1 MTNKILIGALVC
13 AAVVIAALSATLRK
27 TTQERERYKANQ
39 TALLGQVEYYQTE
52 NGKNA
57 ASVQKLTLTYD
68 ELKANYDVVCNT
80 AKELGVKV
88 KRLESATTTE
98 TKTEVR
104 IVTEVRDSIV
114 YRDGRIDSLLAF
126 RWRDPW
132 VNVDGAIR
140 RDSVDMNISSTDT
153 IVQIVHRV
161 PHKWWFIKW
170 GTKAIRQEVVST
182 NPHTKITYT
191 ELIDLK

>member
-1 MTNKILIGALVC
+1 MTNKILIGTLVC
-13 AAVVIAALSATLRK
+13 AAVVIAALSVTLRK

-39 TALLGQVEYYQTE
+39 AALLGQVEYYQTE

-88 KRLESATTTE
+88 KRLESASTTE

-126 RWRDPW
+126 RWHDPW

>member
-13 AAVVIAALSATLRK
+13 AAVVIATLSATLRK

-39 TALLGQVEYYQTE
+39 TALLSEVEFYQTE
-52 NGKNA
+52 NDKNA

-68 ELKANYDVVCNT
+68 ELKANYDVVCST

-88 KRLESATTTE
+88 KRLESASTTE

-104 IVTEVRDSIV
+104 VVTEVRDSIV
-114 YRDGRIDSLLAF
+114 YRDGRVDSLLAF

-140 RDSVDMNISSTDT
+140 RDSVNMNISSTDT

>member
-13 AAVVIAALSATLRK
+13 AAVVVAALSATLRK

-39 TALLGQVEYYQTE
+39 TALLSEVEFYQTE

-88 KRLESATTTE
+88 KRLESASTTE